1 MLSQNDKYN
10 RYKVNRTA
18 SMSVSFVLEV
28 TDTDA
33 PHSVFESLTKKLQ
46 IITF

>member
-10 RYKVNRTA
+10 KYKVNRTA
-18 SMSVSFVLEV
+18 SMSVSFVLDLEV

-33 PHSVFESLTKKLQ
+33 PHSQFLKVWPKNYR
-46 IITF
+46 